1 MDATFMADVAI
12 AMQASAD
19 VPIFRCL
26 AINFFSNRV
35 VPARERSLDTG
46 LWVRSCDV
54 DLLVMYITASVACG
68 RRGMSVVRRRFGEIS
83 NAPGSFGH
91 GAGAQ
96 LDVVGHDVADA
107 ETWVGSARVGGPFS
121 GAMRSTANSSY

>member
-19 VPIFRCL
+19 APIFRCL

-35 VPARERSLDTG
+35 VPARERSLDMG

-68 RRGMSVVRRRFGEIS
+68 RRGMSVVHRRFGEIS
-83 NAPGSFGH
+83 NDP
-91 GAGAQ
+91 
-96 LDVVGHDVADA
+96 
-107 ETWVGSARVGGPFS
+107 ETLRMAR
-121 GAMRSTANSSY
+121 MRSYMLWVMTLQTPRHGWSAVWAGPSAAR